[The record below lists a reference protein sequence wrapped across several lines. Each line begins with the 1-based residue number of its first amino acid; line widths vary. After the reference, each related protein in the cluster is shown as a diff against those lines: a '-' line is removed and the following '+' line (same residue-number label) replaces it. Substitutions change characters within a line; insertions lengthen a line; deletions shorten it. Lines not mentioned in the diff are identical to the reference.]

1 MKRLVTLLAALAA
14 LQTYAQR
21 IEATLPSPD
30 AKSLGMGGV
39 MMTTLSGSHAIYN
52 NSATAIFSHTPSQVS
67 SSYYGQRSFDY
78 YAVSGFCRF
87 DNINL
92 VQAGWR
98 QFLREHGNNDMAVDL
113 GYARRI
119 GDRWAVGIVLSAA
132 WSMPLENVGSY
143 STLRAGAKLGN
154 LGGYLRDTEYTL
166 PMDFTVGAALDTFL
180 TDAHEITVGTDLGY
194 YFSPSAVRGFQMS
207 LGAEYNLMQLVQLRT
222 GYHYGERRDYY
233 PSYWT
238 VGAGL
243 RILHLRLDFA
253 YLFAK
258 KHSLLRNTY
267 SISFGLDF

>member
-113 GYARRI
+113 GGPSAS
-119 GDRWAVGIVLSAA
+119 SAA
-132 WSMPLENVGSY
+132 TCTSNAPTSQPTRWPW
-143 STLRAGAKLGN
+143 
-154 LGGYLRDTEYTL
+154 
-166 PMDFTVGAALDTFL
+166 
-180 TDAHEITVGTDLGY
+180 I
-194 YFSPSAVRGFQMS
+194 
-207 LGAEYNLMQLVQLRT
+207 
-222 GYHYGERRDYY
+222 
-233 PSYWT
+233 
-238 VGAGL
+238 
-243 RILHLRLDFA
+243 
-253 YLFAK
+253 
-258 KHSLLRNTY
+258 
-267 SISFGLDF
+267 

>member
-119 GDRWAVGIVLSAA
+119 GDRWAVGIVGRYMHLKRPDISADALAVDLSAA
-132 WSMPLENVGSY
+132 WQRPLENVGSY

-154 LGGYLRDTEYTL
+154 LGGISPWARPSTRSS
-166 PMDFTVGAALDTFL
+166 PMRTKSRSEL
-180 TDAHEITVGTDLGY
+180 TWATI
-194 YFSPSAVRGFQMS
+194 SRPPRSAVSRCRW
-207 LGAEYNLMQLVQLRT
+207 A
-222 GYHYGERRDYY
+222 
-233 PSYWT
+233 PST
-238 VGAGL
+238 
-243 RILHLRLDFA
+243 
-253 YLFAK
+253 
-258 KHSLLRNTY
+258 T
-267 SISFGLDF
+267 